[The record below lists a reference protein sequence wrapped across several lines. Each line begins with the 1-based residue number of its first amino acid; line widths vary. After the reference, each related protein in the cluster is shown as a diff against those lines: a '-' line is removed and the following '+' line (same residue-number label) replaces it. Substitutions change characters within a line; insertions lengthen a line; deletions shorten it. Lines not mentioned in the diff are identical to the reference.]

1 MKWQKNLMKIIPLF
15 NFYNF
20 YSKIKEVIVTKIN
33 ACEPGY
39 DKKSILTLGGVVK
52 KNH

>member
-1 MKWQKNLMKIIPLF
+1 MKIILL

-20 YSKIKEVIVTKIN
+20 YSNKKEVKITKIN